1 MKPFLMPDSSASGA
15 PSTSAGAEG
24 NLKARAGLKSGIK
37 FSFRA
42 GSKLLAASAF
52 GAVSFGMVL
61 MGADAASAVDY
72 FDCTAGLVDAG
83 VAQESAIAACA
94 SARYPEELG
103 ACVVDVSE
111 FTGLTSESALIVCG
125 RSRRPIEV
133 ANCTIGIHDSLLETP
148 STKVL
153 ENCGRSLLP
162 ERYGN
167 CVIDV
172 ADAADTTVDNAL
184 DQCIR
189 AGFRPWRIQPAL

>member
-1 MKPFLMPDSSASGA
+1 MKPFLTPDSSTSRF
-15 PSTSAGAEG
+15 PSTLVKTGVKAGTR
-24 NLKARAGLKSGIK
+24 LV
-37 FSFRA
+37 
-42 GSKLLAASAF
+42 AASAF
-52 GAVSFGMVL
+52 GAVSFGMML
-61 MGADAASAVDY
+61 LGANTATAAAPSYTTNPDY
-72 FDCTAGLVDAG
+72 FECTVGMVGAGIA
-83 VAQESAIAACA
+83 ESSAIAACA
-94 SARYPEELG
+94 SSRYPEALG

-167 CVIDV
+167 CVVDIS
-172 ADAADTTVDNAL
+172 DAADTTVDNAL

-189 AGFRPWRIQPAL
+189 AGFRPWRIQPTL

>member
-1 MKPFLMPDSSASGA
+1 MKPFLTPDSSASDSSFDLA
-15 PSTSAGAEG
+15 KSEVKIS
-24 NLKARAGLKSGIK
+24 ARAGVKT
-37 FSFRA
+37 A
-42 GSKLLAASAF
+42 SKLLAASAF

-61 MGADAASAVDY
+61 LGADAAVAANY
-72 FDCTAGLVDAG
+72 FGCTAGMIEAG
-83 VAQESAIAACA
+83 IAQEKAIAACA
-94 SARYPEELG
+94 SARYPEAL
-103 ACVVDVSE
+103 ATCVVDVSE

-133 ANCTIGIHDSLLETP
+133 ANCTIGIHDYLFESP

-172 ADAADTTVDNAL
+172 ADATDTTADNAL

-189 AGFRPWRIQPAL
+189 AGFRPWRIQPTL

>member
-1 MKPFLMPDSSASGA
+1 MKPFLTPDTSTGLF
-15 PSTSAGAEG
+15 PSTLVKTGVKAGTR
-24 NLKARAGLKSGIK
+24 LV
-37 FSFRA
+37 
-42 GSKLLAASAF
+42 AASAF

-61 MGADAASAVDY
+61 LGAKSAAAAPDY
-72 FDCTAGLVDAG
+72 FGCTAGMVGAG

-94 SARYPEELG
+94 SARYPEALA

-125 RSRRPIEV
+125 RSRRPVEV
-133 ANCTIGIHDSLLETP
+133 ANCTIGIHDSLLESP

-162 ERYGN
+162 ERYSN
-167 CVIDV
+167 CVVDIS
-172 ADAADTTVDNAL
+172 DATDTTVDNAL

-189 AGFRPWRIQPAL
+189 AGFRPWRIQPTL